1 MASKAATSTCR
12 TATGRRVTKNGGA
25 ERPAEARFTHSR
37 SESPGESLVNNADEA
52 SAREWHA
59 MSAQPPRSGYP
70 AESQESLSTHRTSA
84 RWFNPRSIPGPGD
97 VVCPAPFRAPASSVV
112 TRACVVL
119 RKARPGSLEQLGG
132 SPRHDGAHLR
142 IGDRGGARLDMTRR
156 QERDERGTAK
166 RPSLVRKRQGDIR
179 DECNDQEHDEVG
191 NRQ

>member
-70 AESQESLSTHRTSA
+70 AEPQESLSTHRTSA

-132 SPRHDGAHLR
+132 SPRHDGAHLK
-142 IGDRGGARLDMTRR
+142 DRR
-156 QERDERGTAK
+156 QGWRQTRHDQTA
-166 RPSLVRKRQGDIR
+166 RAGRAR
-179 DECNDQEHDEVG
+179 
-191 NRQ
+191 NRQTTFTRPKATGGHQG